1 MRQGNVF
8 QLWGKPEFWPCC
20 IVAVWQDPGPK
31 LLGYFAARHFHRG
44 ARAQWV
50 LVQASLVGDSPP
62 PAKCTRVRGVG
73 FNLGGVR
80 CASEWAQPQRC
91 TVQRI

>member
-62 PAKCTRVRGVG
+62 RRNAPA
-73 FNLGGVR
+73 LGGYV
-80 CASEWAQPQRC
+80 SIWGE
-91 TVQRI
+91 